1 MSVLKSVIPKTGKI
15 VSRLGFGSYRVNQEK
30 HAQALVAAIESG
42 INIIDTAHNFEQGKF
57 CSRISSKIGSNN
69 NDNCIGASE
78 RWIGNTLE
86 KMISDRRISRE
97 VLYIYKK
104 KRMSFFL
111 NDKKDV
117 AIVTKSGYLTSSD
130 TSLFSPSDYVQLNE
144 KSYHS
149 ISPKV
154 IEKQIE
160 TSLQRLKTNKIDIFM
175 INAPER
181 MLMAKNKV
189 YHYIYI

>member
-1 MSVLKSVIPKTGKI
+1 MEE
-15 VSRLGFGSYRVNQEK
+15 YQE
-30 HAQALVAAIESG
+30 
-42 INIIDTAHNFEQGKF
+42 
-57 CSRISSKIGSNN
+57 RY
-69 NDNCIGASE
+69 
-78 RWIGNTLE
+78 
-86 KMISDRRISRE
+86 
-97 VLYIYKK
+97 YIYNK
-104 KRMSFFL
+104 KRVFF

-189 YHYIYI
+189 YHYIFFKNKY